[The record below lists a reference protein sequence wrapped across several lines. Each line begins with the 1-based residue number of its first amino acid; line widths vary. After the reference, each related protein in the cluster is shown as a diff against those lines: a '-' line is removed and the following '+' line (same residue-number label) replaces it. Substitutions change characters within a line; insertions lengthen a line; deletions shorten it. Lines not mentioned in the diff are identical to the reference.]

1 MIDLFN
7 KQQTVFCFLGAKEF
21 SKIISRTIISE
32 REGVVVK
39 RFILLLMIL
48 FIGYVSKP
56 LWEEAVQQFVPS
68 SVRDSI
74 RSTVDLVKENPD
86 INFAIDTLNQQL
98 NSLFTPSDNPPS
110 ESNDPNV
117 EKPKLTAPQD
127 QVFSIHNIELGE
139 SRADVEQETGKPKRT
154 SKNEYGISWE
164 AYHENYQNFI
174 MVAYDEKNIVRGLY
188 TNQDLIASSTGI
200 KLGSSKQS
208 VQEHFGTP
216 ESVMRKG
223 LINYEING
231 DGEYDVFQLDSSY
244 VTIFYDKHENNTVT
258 AIQVIDE
265 ELEQNKSDLYT
276 KSSQQL
282 KEGFEYQLFDLTNAS
297 RKNHGLPVL
306 TWDDHVRETAREH
319 SLDMAE
325 NQYFSHTNLRGQS
338 PFDRMKEDNI
348 RFITAGENLAYGQ
361 FSSIFAHEGLMNS
374 LGHRENILHE
384 NYKYLGVGVAF
395 NHESQPYYTENF
407 YSDSPS

>member
-1 MIDLFN
+1 MERLQSIFEELLCNLF
-7 KQQTVFCFLGAKEF
+7 VFSFVELE
-21 SKIISRTIISE
+21 S
-32 REGVVVK
+32 VVVK
-39 RFILLLMIL
+39 RFILLVMIV

-56 LWEEAVQQFVPS
+56 LWEESVQQFIPS
-68 SVRDSI
+68 SVVDSI

-86 INFAIDTLNQQL
+86 INFALDALNQRL
-98 NSLFTPSDNPPS
+98 DSLFTPSDNSQS
-110 ESNDPNV
+110 ESKNTNV
-117 EKPKLTAPQD
+117 ETPELTAPTD
-127 QVFSIHNIELGE
+127 QIFSIYNIELGE
-139 SRADVEQETGKPKRT
+139 SRADVEQETGKPKRI
-154 SKNEYGISWE
+154 SENEYGVIWA

-200 KLGSSKQS
+200 KLGSPKQS
-208 VQEHFGTP
+208 VQEHLGTP
-216 ESVMRKG
+216 ESIMRKG

-231 DGEYDVFQLDSSY
+231 NGEYDVFQLDNSY

-258 AIQVIDE
+258 AIQIIDA
-265 ELEQNKSDLYT
+265 ELEQNKNALYT

-282 KEGFEYQLFDLTNAS
+282 QEGFEYQLFDLTNAS
-297 RKNHGLPVL
+297 RKNHGLSIL

-325 NQYFSHTNLRGQS
+325 NHYFSHTNLQGQS
-338 PFDRMKEDNI
+338 PFDRMEQDNI

-374 LGHRENILHE
+374 LGHRENILQE
-384 NYKYLGVGVAF
+384 NYKYLGIGVAF
-395 NHESQPYYTENF
+395 NNESEPYYTENF
-407 YSDSPS
+407 YSDSAS